1 MQTTPDQ
8 ASSSYS
14 DFEIEHE
21 NKMSYSSSEIFS
33 LLRDEDCVKMLQMI
47 IEHRHPTVSDF
58 GTRKRYYDRLAK
70 LKRARLIAKKN
81 ALRAGY
87 EVTPLGAVMY
97 EGLLTL
103 RRAESLRWNFQALDA
118 LEETVPSEERK
129 KIMETL
135 VPDEALIKLLRSK
148 VNKTGSDRWDEQ

>member
-103 RRAESLRWNFQALDA
+103 RRAESLRWNFQALDT
-118 LEETVPSEERK
+118 LDETVPSEERD

-135 VPDEALIKLLRSK
+135 VPDEALRKLLRSK
-148 VNKTGSDRWDEQ
+148 S

>member
-1 MQTTPDQ
+1 M
-8 ASSSYS
+8 
-14 DFEIEHE
+14 
-21 NKMSYSSSEIFS
+21 MSYSSSDIFS

-47 IEHRHPTVSDF
+47 TEHRHPAVSDF

-70 LKRARLIAKKN
+70 LRRAHLIAKKN
-81 ALRAGY
+81 AHRAGY
-87 EVTPLGAVMY
+87 EVTPVGAIMY

-118 LEETVPSEERK
+118 LDETVPSEERD

-135 VPDEALIKLLRSK
+135 VPDEVLRKLLRSK
-148 VNKTGSDRWDEQ
+148 VKKTGSDRWDEQ

>member
-1 MQTTPDQ
+1 MQRTPDQ
-8 ASSSYS
+8 TSSSYF

-47 IEHRHPTVSDF
+47 IEHRHPTVGDF

-70 LKRARLIAKKN
+70 LKRVRLIAKKK

-87 EVTPLGAVMY
+87 EVTPLGAIMY
-97 EGLLTL
+97 EGLLIL

-118 LEETVPSEERK
+118 LDETVPSEERD

-135 VPDEALIKLLRSK
+135 VPDEALRKLLRSK
-148 VNKTGSDRWDEQ
+148 VKKTGSDRWDEQ

>member
-47 IEHRHPTVSDF
+47 IEHRHPTIGDF

-87 EVTPLGAVMY
+87 EVTPLGAIMY

-103 RRAESLRWNFQALDA
+103 RRAESLHWNFQALDA
-118 LEETVPSEERK
+118 LDDTVPSEERD

-135 VPDEALIKLLRSK
+135 VPDEALRKLLRSK
-148 VNKTGSDRWDEQ
+148 DKKTGSDRWDE

>member
-1 MQTTPDQ
+1 MKTTPGQ
-8 ASSSYS
+8 GSSS

-33 LLRDEDCVKMLQMI
+33 VLRDEDCVKMLQMI
-47 IEHRHPTVSDF
+47 IERRHPTISDF
-58 GTRKRYYDRLAK
+58 RTRKRYYDRLAK

-87 EVTPLGAVMY
+87 RVTPLGAIMY

-118 LEETVPSEERK
+118 LDETVPSEERD

-135 VPDEALIKLLRSK
+135 VPDEALRKLLRSK
-148 VNKTGSDRWDEQ
+148 VKKTGSDPLG

>member
-8 ASSSYS
+8 ESSSYS

-21 NKMSYSSSEIFS
+21 NKMSYSSSKIFS

-47 IEHRHPTVSDF
+47 LEHRHPRIGDF
-58 GTRKRYYDRLAK
+58 GTRRRYYDRLAK
-70 LKRARLIAKKN
+70 LNKARLIAKKN
-81 ALRAGY
+81 PHRAGY
-87 EVTPLGAVMY
+87 EVTPLGAIMY

-118 LEETVPSEERK
+118 LDETVPSEERD

-135 VPDEALIKLLRSK
+135 VPDEGSK
-148 VNKTGSDRWDEQ
+148 KATAFKS

>member
-1 MQTTPDQ
+1 MKTTPGQ
-8 ASSSYS
+8 GSSS

-33 LLRDEDCVKMLQMI
+33 VLRDEDCVKMLQMI
-47 IEHRHPTVSDF
+47 IECRHPTISDF
-58 GTRKRYYDRLAK
+58 RTRKRYYDRLAK
-70 LKRARLIAKKN
+70 LKSARLIAKKN
-81 ALRAGY
+81 VHQACY
-87 EVTPLGAVMY
+87 EVTPLGAIMY

-118 LEETVPSEERK
+118 LDETVPSEERD

-135 VPDEALIKLLRSK
+135 VPDEALRKLLRSK
-148 VNKTGSDRWDEQ
+148 V